1 MTGTLVASGAMLVFQ
16 HVELLHVLKLYEC
29 QAATRLPAESVGSN
43 CDHMLS
49 SFENARPPSAM
60 TFLAPVPRMALT
72 MACMPAAGTLLPE
85 LSRRRL
91 PHALPP
97 SRQHVQLGVPEAR
110 RKSGNGSLNTSK
122 MVAVSPLK
130 ALAMVVQNGIAE
142 AASGIGFW

>member
-85 LSRRRL
+85 LSRRRV
-91 PHALPP
+91 PHAMPP
-97 SRQHVQLGVPEAR
+97 SRQHVQLGEPEAR
-110 RKSGNGSLNTSK
+110 RKSGKHCLGSRHMSARTRLPAV
-122 MVAVSPLK
+122 VAVRRH
-130 ALAMVVQNGIAE
+130 G
-142 AASGIGFW
+142 